1 MDRVYRVEMATA
13 PSPLR
18 WAARIGWLLVVGSI
32 LVIGMAASG
41 SMSETQL
48 VQNSL
53 YVVLAFGFGVGMIAG
68 ARKYRDITPA
78 PQAWMGVLILGA
90 CIAAAVS
97 VIRWYILVKF
107 FR

>member
-1 MDRVYRVEMATA
+1 VAMTKP
-13 PSPLR
+13 PSSLR

-32 LVIGMAASG
+32 LLVGMAGSG

-48 VQNSL
+48 VENSL

-68 ARKYRDITPA
+68 AGKYKDVPAA
-78 PQAWMGVLILGA
+78 PQAWMGTLILGA
-90 CIAAAVS
+90 SVAAGVA

>member
-1 MDRVYRVEMATA
+1 MTQA

-32 LVIGMAASG
+32 LLVGMAGSG

-48 VQNSL
+48 VENSL
-53 YVVLAFGFGVGMIAG
+53 YVVLAFGFGVGMIIG
-68 ARKYRDITPA
+68 SSKYSDA
-78 PQAWMGVLILGA
+78 PTAQAWQGALVLGA
-90 CIAAAVS
+90 CVAAGVA
-97 VIRWYILVKF
+97 VIRWYVLVKF